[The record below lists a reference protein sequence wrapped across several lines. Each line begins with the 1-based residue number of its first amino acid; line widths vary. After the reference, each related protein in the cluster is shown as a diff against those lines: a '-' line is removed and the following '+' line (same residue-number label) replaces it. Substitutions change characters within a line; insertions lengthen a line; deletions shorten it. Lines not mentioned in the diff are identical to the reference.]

1 MTDTAEVARPVPRWL
16 LAVAILAAAGMVVF
30 LLVLGQLVT
39 TLKAGMA
46 DPEWPTAPW
55 YLINNYK
62 NEVNYLVEH
71 NHRIAGY
78 TIGTLLGVFTLAIW
92 WLEPRKT
99 ARWVGVVAVVALVGA
114 FGWFQ
119 GAIMKQ
125 TDPNRLDVP
134 VVPVSAMAVA
144 LTVLATISVSGL
156 VTRVRGSGLRLF
168 AVVVL
173 VAVMA
178 QGVLGGL
185 RVRLNALHGPELAA
199 VHGVFAQVVFCLV
212 ALLAVF
218 CTRPHRDELPARARG
233 AAGWLSVVLVAV
245 LLGQLVLGVLVR
257 HLPTPLA
264 QRLHILTAFAAVAV
278 VVAFLRAGFGTAPV
292 RVRLAPAGWLLGLLV
307 AVQLVLG
314 VEAWMG
320 KFSDEARAGQPAESF
335 LPETAIPTPY
345 QVAVRT
351 AHVLVGTGVLA
362 AAVVLAVGL
371 RRRAGVPV
379 ESGVV
384 VHEERAAADV
394 PRPALAGAGL
404 SQPGD
409 SR

>member
-1 MTDTAEVARPVPRWL
+1 MTDIAEVARPVPRWL
-16 LAVAILAAAGMVVF
+16 FAVAILAAVVALF

-46 DPEWPTAPW
+46 DPGWPTAPW
-55 YLINNYK
+55 HLVNNYK
-62 NEVNYLVEH
+62 DEVNYLVEH
-71 NHRIAGY
+71 SHRIAG
-78 TIGTLLGVFTLAIW
+78 FTLGGILGALTLGIW

-99 ARWVGVVAVVALVGA
+99 AKWVGVVAVAVLLVG
-114 FGWFQ
+114 FGDFHR
-119 GAIMKQ
+119 AVMNQ

-134 VVPVSAMAVA
+134 AVPVATMGAA
-144 LTVLATISVSGL
+144 LLVLAAIGGAGL
-156 VTRVRGSGLRLF
+156 AGGVRGSGLRLF

-173 VAVMA
+173 VAVMT

-199 VHGVFAQVVFCLV
+199 VHGVFAQVVFCLI

-218 CTRPHRDELPARARG
+218 CTRPHRTDLPAESRG
-233 AAGWLSVVLVAV
+233 AAGWLSLLLVVV

-264 QRLHILTAFAAVAV
+264 QRLHFLTAFAAVAV
-278 VVAFLRAGFGTAPV
+278 VVGLLRAGFGSPLTRV
-292 RVRLAPAGWLLGLLV
+292 RVAPAGWLLGVLV

-320 KFSDEARAGQPAESF
+320 KFSDEARNGQPADSF

-345 QVAVRT
+345 QVAIRT
-351 AHVLVGTGVLA
+351 SHVLVGTGVLA
-362 AAVVLAVGL
+362 CAVVLAVGL
-371 RRRAGVPV
+371 RRRAGAPV
-379 ESGVV
+379 GSLDG
-384 VHEERAAADV
+384 VHESREV
-394 PRPALAGAGL
+394 VETPRPALAGVAA
-404 SQPGD
+404 SD
-409 SR
+409 SGESR

>member
-16 LAVAILAAAGMVVF
+16 LAVAILAAAVALF
-30 LLVLGQLVT
+30 LLILGQLVT

-46 DPEWPTAPW
+46 DPAWPTEPW
-55 YLINNYK
+55 YLVNNYK
-62 NEVNYLVEH
+62 AELNYLVEH
-71 NHRIAGY
+71 SHRIAG
-78 TIGTLLGVFTLAIW
+78 FTLGGILGALTLGIW
-92 WLEPRKT
+92 WTEPRKV
-99 ARWVGVVAVVALVGA
+99 ARWVAVIAVAVLLSG
-114 FGWFQ
+114 FGEFHR
-119 GAIMKQ
+119 AVMNQ

-134 VVPVSAMAVA
+134 MVPVATMGVSLA
-144 LTVLATISVSGL
+144 VLAVIGFAGL
-156 VTRVRGSGLRLF
+156 LTRVRGSGLRLF
-168 AVVVL
+168 ATVVL
-173 VAVMA
+173 LAVMT

-199 VHGVFAQVVFCLV
+199 VHGVFAQIVFCLV

-218 CTRPHRDELPARARG
+218 CTRPHRDELPAESRG
-233 AAGWLSVVLVAV
+233 AAGWLSLLLVVV

-264 QRLHILTAFAAVAV
+264 QRLHFLTAFAAVAV
-278 VVAFLRAGFGTAPV
+278 VVALLRAGFANPLARV
-292 RVRLAPAGWLLGLLV
+292 RVAPAGWLLGTLV

-345 QVAVRT
+345 QVAIRT

-362 AAVVLAVGL
+362 CAVVLAVGL
-371 RRRAGVPV
+371 RRRAGVLV
-379 ESGVV
+379 ESGEV
-384 VHEERAAADV
+384 VHESRGVVET

-404 SQPGD
+404 SQSGE